1 VGPPAAAEIPPAA
14 GEIPPA
20 AGEPSAVPPPCHAD
34 LAKRIAE
41 VEVDQLAVEL
51 GIGKH
56 LLRDILTALA
66 RPMRD
71 PREGLSRPIFRRGIV
86 KLDDL
91 QPNLELAGTVLNVVD
106 FGVFVDIGL
115 NDSALIHVS
124 RLADRFVRDPHDVV
138 SVGDVIKV
146 WVVDVDK
153 KRRRVSLTAIA
164 PGTQRSGGRRRGKR
178 EKAKKTE
185 KRPPRE
191 RAAAKR
197 AASGPRPGGGGGRS
211 RPDKKRFKARHEYK
225 PRAKPKP
232 VVPITDAMKEG
243 REPMRTFSD
252 LEQFWKL
259 QEEQEKDPDKTN
271 RNEKTPPEQAED
283 AEGDAS

>member
-1 VGPPAAAEIPPAA
+1 V
-14 GEIPPA
+14 
-20 AGEPSAVPPPCHAD
+20 D
-34 LAKRIAE
+34 
-41 VEVDQLAVEL
+41 VDQLAVEL

-56 LLRDILTALA
+56 LLHDILAALA
-66 RPMRD
+66 RPVRD
-71 PREGLSRPIFRRGIV
+71 PREGLARPIFRRGIV
-86 KLDDL
+86 KIDDL
-91 QPNLELAGTVLNVVD
+91 KAEMELAGTVLNVVD

-124 RLADRFVRDPHDVV
+124 RLADRYVRDPHDVV

-164 PGTQRSGGRRRGKR
+164 PGTQRSAAQRRGKR
-178 EKAKKTE
+178 EKYKKTE

-197 AASGPRPGGGGGRS
+197 AASGPRPSGAGGRS
-211 RPDKKRFKARHEYK
+211 RPEKKRPKPRHEYK
-225 PRAKPKP
+225 RRAKPKP
-232 VVPITDAMKEG
+232 VVPITDAMKDG

-252 LEQFWKL
+252 LQQFWKI
-259 QEEQEKDPDKTN
+259 QEEQEKEPEDKDAS
-271 RNEKTPPEQAED
+271 EKTPPEKADD
-283 AEGDAS
+283 AESDAS